1 MGHLSVRRPHED
13 LCLEVRV
20 RRGTVH
26 GVNGC
31 LLLMLGNLE
40 LGWSLVK
47 RRIGSVLTLVVAVIE
62 RILTIIILFLGDL
75 LLLRIAG

>member
-1 MGHLSVRRPHED
+1 
-13 LCLEVRV
+13 
-20 RRGTVH
+20 
-26 GVNGC
+26 
-31 LLLMLGNLE
+31 MLGNLE

-62 RILTIIILFLGDL
+62 GILTIIILFLGNL